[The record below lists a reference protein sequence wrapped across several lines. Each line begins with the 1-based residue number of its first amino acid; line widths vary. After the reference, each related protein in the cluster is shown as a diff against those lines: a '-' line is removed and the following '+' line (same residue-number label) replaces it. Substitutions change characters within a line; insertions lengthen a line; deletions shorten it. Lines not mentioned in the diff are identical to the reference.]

1 MIQKIRPDSAQ
12 PGEIVHLDG
21 RVLGEHRG
29 VIHYTIG
36 QRRGLGIGGG
46 VTDGEPLFVVKIDAD
61 AKQVIVGPR
70 EALATRRIPVSEINW
85 IGDGAFGDAP
95 EGGWDVLVKVRS
107 TRPPIEASVFPD
119 GDDAVVEL
127 RSDEIGVAPGQA
139 CVFYAP
145 EGDRVLGG
153 GWIQRR

>member
-1 MIQKIRPDSAQ
+1 M
-12 PGEIVHLDG
+12 HLDG
-21 RVLGEHRG
+21 RVLGEHPG

-46 VTDGEPLFVVKIDAD
+46 VTDGDPLFVVKIDAD

-70 EALATRRIPVSEINW
+70 KALATRRIPVSEINW
-85 IGDGAFGDAP
+85 IGDGEFVDAP

-119 GDDAVVEL
+119 GDGAVVEL
-127 RSDEIGVAPGQA
+127 RSDEMGVSPGQA
-139 CVFYAP
+139 CVFYAAD
-145 EGDRVLGG
+145 GLRVLGG
-153 GWIQRR
+153 GWIQRG